1 MLNLIQYSDW
11 SEKNMLQFDTISLLV
26 IYWVVPILILAGRG
40 AVAAYRAR
48 KHRQALQ
55 ALEENITPYTRNL

>member
-1 MLNLIQYSDW
+1 
-11 SEKNMLQFDTISLLV
+11 MLQFDTISLLV